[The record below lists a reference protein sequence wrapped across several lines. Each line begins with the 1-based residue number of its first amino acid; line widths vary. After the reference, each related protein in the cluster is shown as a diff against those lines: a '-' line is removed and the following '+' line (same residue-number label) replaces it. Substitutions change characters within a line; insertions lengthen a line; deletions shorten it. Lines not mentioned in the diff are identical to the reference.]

1 VKHASGAQK
10 GEKMVLNAAH
20 LHLMLNHIPI
30 LGSIFITVLF
40 IVALIYRNVF
50 LQKVSLWFL
59 VVVALFTAAAYL
71 TGDKSQDLV
80 RNLPGVSD
88 TMLHAHELF
97 AKLGLLLMFIT
108 GIIALVGAF
117 IYRRKPKLPRFLLT
131 AVLVILLLNSG
142 VFAYIG
148 FLGGQIL
155 HPEIRPASVSSQS
168 TLKQP

>member
-1 VKHASGAQK
+1 VRKK
-10 GEKMVLNAAH
+10 GGKMVLNAAH
-20 LHLMLNHIPI
+20 LHLILNHIPI

-40 IVALIYRNVF
+40 IVALIYHNVF

-80 RNLPGVSD
+80 QNLPGVSD
-88 TMLHAHELF
+88 TMLHLHERAALF
-97 AKLGLLLMFIT
+97 GLLLMFVT
-108 GIIALVGAF
+108 GIIALAGAF
-117 IYRRKPKLPRFLLT
+117 FYRRKPKLPRFLLT

-155 HPEIRPASVSSQS
+155 HSEIRPASVSSQS
-168 TLKQP
+168 TLKRP